1 MLYSSSS
8 VGGKTLLSPS
18 TSFLPLLRLVELSDD
33 QAGDVGNRT
42 VVNNLTVKEDIRGE
56 VA

>member
-1 MLYSSSS
+1 MMYSSSS
-8 VGGKTLLSPS
+8 VGGKTLLSSS
-18 TSFLPLLRLVELSDD
+18 TSFLPLLGLVELADD

-42 VVNNLTVKEDIRGE
+42 VVNNLTVKEDIRRE